1 MDVAL
6 RDSLVFATPVAQYW
20 PERLV
25 SGRLA
30 LAGDAAHVA
39 TPMVGGGFRQGLYD
53 VAALA
58 AAFTSQTDPAAGLCL
73 YQDERLGDARQ
84 HVERSIAASANYL
97 DRAATNK
104 TQGRKL

>member
-1 MDVAL
+1 MRAQDVAL
-6 RDSLVFATPVAQYW
+6 RDTLVFATPVAQYL
-20 PERLV
+20 PDRLV

-53 VAALA
+53 AAALA
-58 AAFTSQTDPAAGLCL
+58 AAFTSQTDPAAALSL
-73 YQDERLGDARQ
+73 YQNNRFGDARQ

-97 DRAATNK
+97 ERATS
-104 TQGRKL
+104 R

>member
-1 MDVAL
+1 MDIAL

-30 LAGDAAHVA
+30 LAGDAAHAA

-53 VAALA
+53 AAALA
-58 AAFTSQTDPAAGLCL
+58 EAFTSQTDPAAALIL
-73 YQDERLGDARQ
+73 YQNQRLGDARK

-97 DRAATNK
+97 ERT
-104 TQGRKL
+104 RSE